1 MSKYPSRDTLHDDYF
16 ESLDDFLNRSHNIV
30 KKNGTCK
37 NTPPSFLPKNK
48 TQRIIAIGDLHG
60 DFNVLLIALFKA
72 GLIDMK
78 GHWIGGDTVVIQV
91 GDVLDKGGR
100 GVPEIEVPECSDDSE
115 WRIILFLEYLNI
127 EAQKQDG
134 AVFLLLGNHEIM
146 NFTGDMRYTTAAT
159 LAYFGGQNKR
169 KEIFSRG
176 GVIAQKI
183 ACMTNTVMRLGDW
196 VFVHAGIT
204 PEIMKLYDTLED
216 INDNIR
222 NYILGLTD
230 IDSEADKNSDE
241 YKLYKLIGD
250 RDGVLWTRKYAGR
263 DTGVDNETCKS
274 LNKTLELIPELD
286 SENGG
291 MVVGHTVKE
300 DIMGDCKG
308 KLFQIDRGM
317 STGFG
322 LKKNDDERV
331 EFLEILDGVPNPN
344 NMDIESI
351 KSKLKLRE
359 LPVSGSKTVLQK
371 RLDNSLNSQKIY
383 IFIYGSL
390 LNKQYRND
398 VIGKGEN
405 IIGENE
411 RILLSK
417 KAGFALDF
425 CHRMKNNRGKMTA
438 LAIYHTKKPEDIEGA
453 ILEIDKQQLNLLD
466 EHKNNFL
473 RTPIN
478 WNMIKYKGD
487 LNNHKQNML
496 FTYYTETPQNPD
508 REYPI
513 LDIYRNIIEIIK
525 SPLN

>member
-1 MSKYPSRDTLHDDYF
+1 MSKYPNKNTLHNDYF
-16 ESLDDFLNRSHNIV
+16 ESLDDFLNRSHKIV
-30 KKNGTCK
+30 KNDGTCK
-37 NTPPSFLPKNK
+37 STPPSFLPKNK
-48 TQRIIAIGDLHG
+48 TQRIVAVGDLHG
-60 DFNVLLIALFKA
+60 DFDVLLIALYKA

-78 GHWIGGDTVVIQV
+78 GHWIGGNTVVIQV
-91 GDVLDKGGR
+91 GDILDKGGR
-100 GVPEIEVPECSDDSE
+100 GVPEIEIPECSDDSE

-127 EAQKQDG
+127 EAKKQDG

-159 LAYFGGQNKR
+159 LAYFGGQDKR

-204 PEIMKLYDTLED
+204 PEIMKLYDTIDE
-216 INDNIR
+216 INDSIR
-222 NYILGLTD
+222 NYILGITD
-230 IDSEADKNSDE
+230 IDSEADENSDE

-250 RDGVLWTRKYAGR
+250 RDGVLWTRKYGH
-263 DTGVDNETCKS
+263 DIDNKVCNS

-291 MVVGHTVKE
+291 MVVGHTVKDE
-300 DIMGDCKG
+300 IMGDCKG

-331 EFLEILDGVPNPN
+331 EFLEIIDGVPKSEY
-344 NMDIESI
+344 MDIESI
-351 KSKLKLRE
+351 KSKLKLRK
-359 LPVSGSKTVLQK
+359 LSVSGSKKKLQK
-371 RLDNSLNSQKIY
+371 RLDHSLKSQKIY

-390 LNKQYRND
+390 LNKQYRKEA
-398 VIGKGEN
+398 IGEISN
-405 IIGENE
+405 IIGENK

-417 KAGFALDF
+417 KAGFSLDF

-438 LAIYHTKKPEDIEGA
+438 LAIYHTKNPEDIEGA
-453 ILEIDKQQLNLLD
+453 ILEIDRKQLELLD
-466 EHKNNFL
+466 KHKHSFL
-473 RTPIN
+473 RTPLN
-478 WNMIKYKGD
+478 WNLIKYSD
-487 LNNHKQNML
+487 NLNNYKDNML
-496 FTYYTETPQNPD
+496 FTYYTDTPQNPD
-508 REYPI
+508 KEYPI
-513 LDIYRNIIEIIK
+513 LDIYNNIIEIIK